1 MGRALAA
8 AFLDRGHPTT
18 VWNRTAARADGLGAR
33 LASGVAEAVSAGPL
47 VIVCMLDYAAAR
59 AILEPAAAALRG
71 RAVVNLTADTPERA
85 RAMAGWAA
93 AHGID
98 YLDGAIMTP
107 VSTIGG
113 PAALTFYSG
122 PESVFLAH
130 RATLSGLGGTV
141 AYLGSDPGRAA
152 AHDVALLDVFWTAMS
167 GVAHAFALAAAE
179 RIAPADLARYARG
192 IADLLPPI
200 IDEYAGQI
208 ADGRYPGDDANL
220 RSAAAS
226 MAHIV
231 ETAQAHGIDSGA
243 LQAVHAVARQAIDA
257 GHGTDSFARL
267 AQILAKGAA

>member
-141 AYLGSDPGRAA
+141 A
-152 AHDVALLDVFWTAMS
+152 
-167 GVAHAFALAAAE
+167 
-179 RIAPADLARYARG
+179 DLARYARG